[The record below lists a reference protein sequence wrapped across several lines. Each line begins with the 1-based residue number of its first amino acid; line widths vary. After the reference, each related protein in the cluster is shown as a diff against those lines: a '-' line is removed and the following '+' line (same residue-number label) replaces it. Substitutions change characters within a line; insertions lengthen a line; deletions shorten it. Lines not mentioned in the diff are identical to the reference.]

1 MLFRTNNGEL
11 IEIKKYSF
19 SNDKLYYKK
28 IMEVKETFTK
38 SFMSSSKLDKT
49 FHNKNSK

>member
-1 MLFRTNNGEL
+1 MIYRTSNGEL

-28 IMEVKETFTK
+28 IMEVKDSFTK
-38 SFMSSSKLDKT
+38 SFVSSTNSDKT
-49 FHNKNSK
+49 FHNKNRK